1 MTEVGDVSNWIRL
14 NEILKLLM
22 LEQLSL
28 CSFIFLSKSET
39 AFVEEL
45 KDKEE
50 SEIILPDSSQG
61 CNSKCV
67 GK

>member
-1 MTEVGDVSNWIRL
+1 MTEMGGVSNWIRL
-14 NEILKLLM
+14 SKILKLLR
-22 LEQLSL
+22 LEQRSL

-39 AFVEEL
+39 AFVAELRNEEA
-45 KDKEE
+45 
-50 SEIILPDSSQG
+50 EILLPASSHG